1 MSRKEIEKY
10 WSLKIPINL
19 SKIDKEVKAYL
30 LVCEKK
36 LGMVPNIL
44 KTNTIDKKKFKAF
57 NIFYNRLMQE
67 ENFLKKYE
75 KEMIAVVVSSINRC
89 LYCCV
94 SHSYTLG
101 KLLNDQVASKKILI
115 NYKTANLNTKH
126 GKMLDFVSKL
136 TKSSHLID
144 DNDRNILRKAKFT
157 ENHILEII
165 EVCSFFNMTNRIA
178 SGTNMV
184 PNKEYYFTQ

>member
-1 MSRKEIEKY
+1 MSRKQKEKY

-19 SKIDKEVKAYL
+19 SKIDKEMKDYL
-30 LVCEKK
+30 LVCEEK
-36 LGMVPNIL
+36 LGIVPNIL
-44 KTNTIDKKKFKAF
+44 KTNSIDKKKFQAF

-67 ENFLKKYE
+67 ENFLKKFE

-101 KLLNDQVASKKILI
+101 KLLNDPVTSKKILI
-115 NYKTANLNTKH
+115 NYKMANLNTKH
-126 GKMLDFVSKL
+126 NVMLDFVSKL

-144 DNDRNILRKAKFT
+144 ESDRDTLRKVKFT
-157 ENHILEII
+157 ENHLLEIDLFLR
-165 EVCSFFNMTNRIA
+165 CH
-178 SGTNMV
+178 
-184 PNKEYYFTQ
+184 Y